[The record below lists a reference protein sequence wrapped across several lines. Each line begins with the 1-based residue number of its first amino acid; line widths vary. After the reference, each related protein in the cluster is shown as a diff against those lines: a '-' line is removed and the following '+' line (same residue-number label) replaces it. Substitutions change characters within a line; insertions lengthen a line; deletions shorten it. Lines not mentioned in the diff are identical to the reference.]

1 MKGTVWAVQSR
12 TVHFPLGF
20 NPKVKHKG
28 KEIGEHQFLNTAW
41 GVHSELIVLLFLK
54 TIVSNSTYLIINQI
68 SLQPK
73 TPQSTSPTPN
83 PKNPTPTPQPNTDI
97 QKPHNQALPEP
108 KPVQSAAPIPCAI
121 LGALSVQP
129 SAPSLSNIRC
139 FLGPISGA

>member
-28 KEIGEHQFLNTAW
+28 KEIGEHQFLNTGW
-41 GVHSELIVLLFLK
+41 GVHPELIVLLFLK

-83 PKNPTPTPQPNTDI
+83 PKIPQPSTS
-97 QKPHNQALPEP
+97 
-108 KPVQSAAPIPCAI
+108 SAKNRPI
-121 LGALSVQP
+121 LGTYSPSKTQCLSCP
-129 SAPSLSNIRC
+129 ICSASSSICHTFTLH
-139 FLGPISGA
+139 LLTISCQ